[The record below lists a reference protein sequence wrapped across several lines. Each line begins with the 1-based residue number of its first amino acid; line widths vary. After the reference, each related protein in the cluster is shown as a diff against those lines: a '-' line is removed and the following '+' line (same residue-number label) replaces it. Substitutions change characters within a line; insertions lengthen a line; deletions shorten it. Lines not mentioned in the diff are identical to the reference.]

1 MKPAKRFKSAR
12 SVSHL
17 GKQTKKKSNNAQR
30 QTIKKV
36 MTWARKRCHD
46 SIVGRIYLVILM
58 LTHPVV
64 LSYHLV
70 DRRFDFGI
78 TWVTP
83 RQFERQVAWLAE
95 DGYRT
100 LSLSACLQS
109 EFQLPPKAVVLTFDD
124 GFRALMKHV
133 LPVLERYGFVATV
146 FPVAGYVG
154 EQNRWDYN
162 LFWRRMWHL
171 DWNELRELLAAG
183 WEVGSHSMRHAYLPS
198 LSRAELL
205 HDLRQSK
212 ERLEQNL
219 QIPIH
224 HLSLPFGRG
233 NLRVLECAL
242 DAGYASVATLGQE
255 FDLADSSLSGIS
267 ADRRLRLFSRR
278 GIYLHDTLRS
288 FRRRV
293 QAPMNSQSERL
304 RQQAISVFSYGTV
317 LLKALRQS
325 QHCEKSLEI

>member
-1 MKPAKRFKSAR
+1 M
-12 SVSHL
+12 
-17 GKQTKKKSNNAQR
+17 
-30 QTIKKV
+30 
-36 MTWARKRCHD
+36 
-46 SIVGRIYLVILM
+46 
-58 LTHPVV
+58 THPVV

-70 DRRFDFGI
+70 DHRFDFGI

-83 RQFERQVAWLAE
+83 RRFERQMAWLAE
-95 DGYRT
+95 AGYRT
-100 LSLSACLQS
+100 LSLSNCLQPD
-109 EFQLPPKAVVLTFDD
+109 FHVPPKAVVLTFDD
-124 GFRALMKHV
+124 GYRALMQHV
-133 LPVLERYGFVATV
+133 LPVLERCGFVATV

-183 WEVGSHSMRHAYLPS
+183 WEVGSHSMRHAYLPA
-198 LSRAELL
+198 LSRAALSQ
-205 HDLRQSK
+205 DLRDSK
-212 ERLEQNL
+212 DMLEQNL

-233 NLRVLECAL
+233 NFRVLACAL

-255 FDLADSSLSGIS
+255 FDLADRSFSGNH

-278 GIYLHDTLRS
+278 GIYLHDTLHS

-293 QAPMNSQSERL
+293 QAPINSPSERL

-317 LLKALRQS
+317 LLKALRQP
-325 QHCEKSLEI
+325 QHGEKSLEI